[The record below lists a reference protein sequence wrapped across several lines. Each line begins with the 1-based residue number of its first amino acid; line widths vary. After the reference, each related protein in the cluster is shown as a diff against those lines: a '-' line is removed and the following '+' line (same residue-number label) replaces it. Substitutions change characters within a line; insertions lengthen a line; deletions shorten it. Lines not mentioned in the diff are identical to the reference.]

1 MIPFKTKQ
9 DNLFSVVYGLCNI
22 RGSETIVKMFPH
34 DVEDLEYLVD
44 ILEHIELVPAQW
56 YVKYVLLLW
65 LSIIV
70 MAPFDLESIDTKKGD
85 VSLL

>member
-1 MIPFKTKQ
+1 M
-9 DNLFSVVYGLCNI
+9 VYGLCNI